1 MIANQKV
8 GRDVSSMLPPSQFD
22 DSPRVPTCSDESS
35 TRLETA
41 MVESCDF
48 DLETARRSSL
58 AEPGTETTPSMK
70 LSAVGTVRAMISR
83 LI

>member
-1 MIANQKV
+1 VIANQKV

-48 DLETARRSSL
+48 ELQ
-58 AEPGTETTPSMK
+58 TPDEAAWLNQELK
-70 LSAVGTVRAMISR
+70 PLRA
-83 LI
+83 